1 MEIVKN
7 QIDDLNA
14 ELIIKIAPEDYQ
26 EKVDKTLADYK
37 KQANIP
43 GFRPG
48 KVPMGMIRKR
58 FGKSVL
64 ADELNKV
71 LNQSIYEY
79 IQKNDLD
86 VLGNPL
92 PSEDKEVK
100 GDWDQPKEFE
110 FIYEMGLAP
119 NFDLKLNNKSKFPYY
134 KVKIDKEMVDRQ
146 MDDLRR
152 RYGKLSEAEK
162 ASEGDMI
169 MGQFVELDEEGNIK
183 EGGIMNSSTVSIEFV
198 EDEKVQKQ
206 LIGLKVGDQ
215 IKVDPRKLSK
225 GAKDLASMLNIS
237 EEQAASISGEFQM
250 TVNEIKHMEKAELN
264 QEFYDKLFGKDEI
277 KSEKEFRERMEKDLE
292 QMFEKDS
299 KRILSRDVTDSLIEK
314 TKIDLPDEFL
324 KRWILASAK
333 DEELTREKV
342 DADYENYR
350 NNLKWQLIQNR
361 IIKENELEAGQDE
374 VMAYTKQMMASQY
387 AQYGMPAP
395 DDKELEETAQKLLSN
410 QEQANGIY
418 EQIYDQKLTEFY
430 SNTVKLNE
438 KKVSYD
444 EFVEIAQGNKKK

>member
-14 ELIIKIAPEDYQ
+14 ELIVKLSPEDYL
-26 EKVDKTLADYK
+26 EKVDKTLLDYR

-79 IQKNDLD
+79 IQSNDLD
-86 VLGNPL
+86 ILGNPL
-92 PSEDKEVK
+92 PSEEKEVK
-100 GDWDQPKEFE
+100 GDWDQPKDFE
-110 FIYEMGLAP
+110 FVYEMGLAP
-119 NFDLKLNNKSKFPYY
+119 SFDLKLNEKSKYPFY
-134 KVKIDKEMVDRQ
+134 KVKIDAEMVQRQ

-152 RYGKLSEAEK
+152 RYGKLSDAEK
-162 ASEGDMI
+162 ASKEDMI
-169 MGQFVELDEEGNIK
+169 MAQFVELDENGEIK
-183 EGGIMNSSTVSIEFV
+183 EGGIMNSSSISVEFV
-198 EDEKVQKQ
+198 EDEKVQKE

-215 IKVDPRKLSK
+215 IKVDPRKVSK
-225 GAKDLASMLNIS
+225 GDKDLASMLNIS
-237 EEQAASISGEFQM
+237 EDQAAIVNGEFQM
-250 TVNEIKHMEKAELN
+250 TVNEVKHLEKAALN
-264 QEFYDKLFGKDEI
+264 QELFDKLFGKDEV
-277 KSEKEFRERMEKDLE
+277 KSEEEFKARMEKDLE

-299 KRILSRDVTDSLIEK
+299 KRILARDINDDLIEK
-314 TKIDLPDEFL
+314 TKMEMPDSFL
-324 KRWILASAK
+324 KKWILASAQDK
-333 DEELTREKV
+333 ELTKEQVEAEYDK
-342 DADYENYR
+342 YR

-361 IIKENELEAGQDE
+361 IIKENKLEVSQEE
-374 VMAYTKQMMASQY
+374 VMGYTKQMMAQQY
-387 AQYGMPAP
+387 AQYGIPAP
-395 DDKELEETAQKLLSN
+395 EDNELEESARKLLAN

-418 EQIYDQKLTEFY
+418 DQLYEQKLTEFY
-430 SNTVKLNE
+430 SSTVKLNE

-444 EFVEIAQGNKKK
+444 EFVDIAQGKKK